1 MKVKPL
7 IFVWL
12 SAIYVAIAISF
23 PLQIMVAHEHQ
34 WSEFNQALG
43 KLTFLNWLVIIG
55 LGVASYYS
63 YQGSRRIIPTATVL
77 GILVLVN
84 NLYVGAFGEDFSLIQ
99 TLGAFVGFGLLHT
112 MLLQKDV
119 VRVLN
124 NQNLRWWR
132 ISPRQSL
139 RLPVLLRNNKTT
151 SITTETVDISESGIF
166 VRIEQSK
173 HLGPRAFKMN
183 EIVQI
188 QLKLDTINSIKC
200 SGRVVR
206 HCFGEQGRPMG
217 IALEF
222 KEISSVDRKRIM
234 KLLNPE
240 KTAQPAKNNS
250 LSA

>member
-1 MKVKPL
+1 MKVKPM

-12 SAIYVAIAISF
+12 SAIYIAIALSF
-23 PLQIMVAHEHQ
+23 PLQIMVTHEHS

-43 KLTFLNWLVIIG
+43 KLTFLNWLVILG
-55 LGVASYYS
+55 LGLAAKYS
-63 YQGSRRIIPTATVL
+63 FQGSRRIIPTAIGL

-84 NLYVGAFGEDFSLIQ
+84 NIYVGAFGEDFSLVQ
-99 TLGAFVGFGLLHT
+99 TLSAFVGFGLLHT

-119 VRVLN
+119 VRVLK

-132 ISPRQSL
+132 ISPRLSL

-151 SITTETVDISESGIF
+151 SVTTETVDISETGIF

-173 HLGPRAFKMN
+173 HLGPRAFKLN

-188 QLKLDTINSIKC
+188 HLKLDTINSIKC

-206 HCFGEQGRPMG
+206 HSFGENGRPMG

-222 KEISSVDRKRIM
+222 KEISSADRKRIM

-240 KTAQPAKNNS
+240 KASQPTKNNS
-250 LSA
+250 LST